1 MFNRGSDH
9 IVFDMSI
16 LHRRYENAALSALE
30 VFAFCGIWPRQHAL
44 ILSSGSDMRQSAAS
58 GLVSA

>member
-1 MFNRGSDH
+1 
-9 IVFDMSI
+9 MSI